1 MRKNVNTV
9 SSGFVV
15 SRFFEDGVKIK
26 ANVDNFPVDCPAY
39 KKSDGFRCN
48 DVSLLDRLSFDLN
61 IDTDLAK
68 MIASRVKELPKEP
81 ESTLTDDQ
89 KMATLRPAWV
99 QTASEIKRFD
109 EQIYQYLNTT
119 ADVSLEDVD
128 VPGDDGKSVGD
139 SSVETSSSSS
149 VDS

>member
-1 MRKNVNTV
+1 MRKNVNIIAA
-9 SSGFVV
+9 GFTV
-15 SRFFEDGVKIK
+15 SRFFEDGAKIK

-39 KKSDGFRCN
+39 KKTDGFRCN
-48 DVSLLDRLSFDLN
+48 DVSLLDRISFDLN

-68 MIASRVKELPKEP
+68 MIAARVKELPKEP

-109 EQIYQYLNTT
+109 EQVYQYLNTT
-119 ADVSLEDVD
+119 ADVSLEDVTVD
-128 VPGDDGKSVGD
+128 SGDGKSLPD
-139 SSVETSSSSS
+139 SSASDGNIGES
-149 VDS
+149 